1 MRFKIALPVLTLLVL
16 FILSTPSAARC
27 SCGSGASAG
36 FNFLGDPSFNV
47 DMTSFDDFSREH
59 YLANEMEMSVSDDID
74 RAEKAGVKK
83 DANNSNL
90 SLDLD
95 DGSRVDLILFPAGN
109 DLFGRGEMAL
119 GGAGASGTGASNEL
133 GAVGTREE
141 EGNRLI
147 LELVSL
153 SEEPYLYRFDLQE
166 DEGSFLGDY
175 VKITPEGNATQG
187 TAREVQAKKV
197 VVIG

>member
-1 MRFKIALPVLTLLVL
+1 VRFNVALLALMLLVL
-16 FILSTPSAARC
+16 FILSAPSAARC

-59 YLANEMEMSVSDDID
+59 YLANKMEMSVSDDID

-83 DANNSNL
+83 GANNSNL

-95 DGSRVDLILFPAGN
+95 DGSRVDLTLFPAGN

-119 GGAGASGTGASNEL
+119 EGTSKEL

-141 EGNRLI
+141 EGTRLI

-166 DEGSFLGDY
+166 DDGLFSGDY
-175 VKITPEGNATQG
+175 IKIAPEGKAIRG
-187 TAREVQAKKV
+187 TAREVPTKKV

>member
-1 MRFKIALPVLTLLVL
+1 LLLVL
-16 FILSTPSAARC
+16 FTLSAPSAARC

-47 DMTSFDDFSREH
+47 DMTSFDEFSQEY
-59 YLANEMEMSVSDDID
+59 YLANKIEESVSDDID
-74 RAEKAGVKK
+74 RAKKAGAKESE
-83 DANNSNL
+83 NNSNL

-95 DGSRVDLILFPAGN
+95 DGSHVDLILFPAGD
-109 DLFGRGEMAL
+109 DLFGRGDMTLGHTGTSEAL
-119 GGAGASGTGASNEL
+119 GAIG
-133 GAVGTREE
+133 VR

-147 LELVSL
+147 IEMTSL
-153 SEEPYLYRFDLQE
+153 SGNLYRVDLQG
-166 DEGSFLGDY
+166 DEGAFLGDY

-187 TAREVQAKKV
+187 TARGVPAKKV